1 METIVME
8 RERMAIQLTRS
19 DVRTKQQILVAL
31 RESLSA
37 VEDWIESQRDAAFEQ
52 GPAGRWSMG
61 QHLEH
66 LTLSV
71 QPFTLA
77 MSLPRFVL
85 SLALPKVARPGMSY
99 AELAARYEG
108 VLDAG
113 GKASG
118 RYVPPVV
125 PVARKA
131 ASLAAHRAQRD
142 KLLRQVAA
150 FPEAEMDRLGAKHP
164 LIGVLSLRELLFFT
178 VHHHDHHLQTLQRD
192 YGA

>member
-1 METIVME
+1 
-8 RERMAIQLTRS
+8 MADMRVRS
-19 DVRTKQQILVAL
+19 EVQTKEQILVAL

-37 VEDWIESQRDAAFEQ
+37 VEDWIESQPDAAFEQ
-52 GPAGRWSMG
+52 GPSGRWSMG
-61 QHLEH
+61 QHLDH
-66 LTLSV
+66 LTRSV

-85 SLALPKVARPGMSY
+85 KLALPKVARPGLSY

-108 VLDAG
+108 VLEAG

-118 RYVPPVV
+118 RYVPPAT
-125 PVARKA
+125 PAARKT

-142 KLLRQVAA
+142 KLLRQVAS
-150 FPEAEMDRLGAKHP
+150 FPEADMDRLGAKHP

-178 VHHHDHHLQTLQRD
+178 IHHHDHHLHTLQRD
-192 YGA
+192 YAA

>member
-1 METIVME
+1 
-8 RERMAIQLTRS
+8 MADMRVRS
-19 DVRTKQQILVAL
+19 EVQTKEQILASL

-37 VEDWIESQRDAAFEQ
+37 VEDWIESQPDAAFEQ
-52 GPAGRWSMG
+52 GPSGRWSMG
-61 QHLEH
+61 QHLDH
-66 LTLSV
+66 LTRSV

-77 MSLPRFVL
+77 LSLPRIIL
-85 SLALPKVARPGMSY
+85 RLALPKVTRPGMSY
-99 AELAARYEG
+99 TELAARYEG

-125 PVARKA
+125 PAARKA

-142 KLLRQVAA
+142 KLLRQVAS
-150 FPEAEMDRLGAKHP
+150 FPEGDMDRLGAKHP

-178 VHHHDHHLQTLQRD
+178 VHHHDHHLHTLQRD
-192 YGA
+192 YAA